1 MKSAKIQP
9 SEMKVMNVL
18 WEDSPMRASEIVERL
33 SAQTSW
39 SVNTIY
45 TLIGGIFCVAYTCI
59 RERREW
65 VNTQM
70 PRSVLDLFEQERA
83 QYGRS
88 NNVNIA
94 AAKCSSPHIS
104 GFLCPRSMIPERLL
118 EEEMPEE
125 VLRAVFRH
133 EFGHLTQGDF
143 WTWKLRDSPSGDS
156 LVQSNFM
163 ACISTDASGREIGM

>member
-18 WEDSPMRASEIVERL
+18 WEDSPMRTSEIVERL

-45 TLIGGIFCVAYTCI
+45 TLIGGIFCVAYTCV

-65 VNTQM
+65 VNTQII
-70 PRSVLDLFEQERA
+70 LDLFEQERT
-83 QYGRS
+83 QHERS

-156 LVQSNFM
+156 LV
-163 ACISTDASGREIGM
+163 